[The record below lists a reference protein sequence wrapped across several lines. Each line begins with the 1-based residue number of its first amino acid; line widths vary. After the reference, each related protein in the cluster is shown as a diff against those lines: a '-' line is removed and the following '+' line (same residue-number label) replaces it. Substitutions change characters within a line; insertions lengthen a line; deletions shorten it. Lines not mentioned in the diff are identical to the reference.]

1 MGLPENEQ
9 HQLDRIVREFNGV
22 DLRFPSTGT
31 MNAPRRRRAFSAGAV
46 WLLGIML
53 VVVGAVVTMQGP
65 VIFGVVAV
73 AAGLAAVAGA
83 AVALMS

>member
-1 MGLPENEQ
+1 M
-9 HQLDRIVREFNGV
+9 
-22 DLRFPSTGT
+22 
-31 MNAPRRRRAFSAGAV
+31 
-46 WLLGIML
+46 LGIML